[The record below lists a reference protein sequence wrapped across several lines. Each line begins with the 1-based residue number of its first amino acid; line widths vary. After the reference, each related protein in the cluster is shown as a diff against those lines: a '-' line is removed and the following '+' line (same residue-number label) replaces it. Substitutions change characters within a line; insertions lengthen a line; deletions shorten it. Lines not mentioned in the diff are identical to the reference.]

1 MSEFNDDNEQELVIR
16 HHNRALRRVN
26 KALRKSQV
34 VTQEYNDALFVEL
47 CNTESNHNAE
57 LALRRLWE
65 EGGFQPPCSSEDYET
80 IVDTCLRALRAYNS
94 HVADK
99 PIQSQVNGRFFID

>member
-1 MSEFNDDNEQELVIR
+1 MEQFNDDNEQELVIR
-16 HHNRALRRVN
+16 NHNRVLRGVN
-26 KALRKSQV
+26 KALRKAQSLR
-34 VTQEYNDALFVEL
+34 QEYNDALFREL

-65 EGGFQPPCSSEDYET
+65 EGGFQPPCGPEDYET
-80 IVDTCLRALRAYNS
+80 IVDTCLRALTAYNN

-99 PIQSQVNGRFFID
+99 PVQSPFDGRVFLD